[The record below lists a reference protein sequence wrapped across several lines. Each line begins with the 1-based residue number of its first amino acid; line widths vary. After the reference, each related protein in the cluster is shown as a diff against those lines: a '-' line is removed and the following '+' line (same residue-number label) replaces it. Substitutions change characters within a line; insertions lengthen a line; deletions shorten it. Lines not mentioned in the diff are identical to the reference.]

1 MKTAGV
7 VKNSGHCI
15 YSIGLKC
22 FLNCLSLFHL
32 VFYIYIS
39 IYDLQCNCRQPTK
52 CPLDGNC
59 LSSCIIYK
67 ATVSLEKEQ
76 VAYIGLTSTTFKER
90 YNNHNKSFNHEKYEN
105 KTELSKYVWKLKKKN
120 KKLSITWKIISHA
133 TTKRRPSN
141 QCNLCLEEKYQ
152 ILKHSGKKPCLLLN
166 KRFEIRACNHK

>member
-1 MKTAGV
+1 MCYGCTRNIQQIIKAHNAKIINGKNIIDPNRKT
-7 VKNSGHCI
+7 
-15 YSIGLKC
+15 
-22 FLNCLSLFHL
+22 
-32 VFYIYIS
+32 
-39 IYDLQCNCRQPTK
+39 CNCRQPTK

-90 YNNHNKSFNHEKYEN
+90 YNNHSKSFNHEKYQNE
-105 KTELSKYVWKLKKKN
+105 TELSKYVWKLKKKN
-120 KKLSITWKIISHA
+120 SKFSITWKIISQA

-152 ILKHSGKKPCLLLN
+152 ILKYSEKNPCLLLN